1 MSPGA
6 AAAVDDETITNASTL
21 EWVLFNVCAVVVMM
35 IDLLRSDGSG
45 ERGSKLAAVW
55 TVVWVVVSLL
65 FCLQLYFVYNSAVA
79 LNFLTGYVIEES
91 LSLDNLFVI
100 LLTFESFGIEKADQH
115 KVLFWGILSAIFLRG
130 AAIFAGIALIE
141 RFEWCAQPPPPPAAL
156 GAPADRPL
164 FFRRM
169 LQAFGVLLL
178 IAVFRILTE
187 EEEED
192 DDDIGDPGSPLG
204 GEGGM
209 GAVDEEGGSPRKS
222 GGSKGMSQ
230 NGLLLRF
237 IKLFFRVSEDSPRG
251 CFFTRDASARLC
263 ATPLFVALLVV
274 EGSDIIF
281 AADSIPAIFG
291 VTVDPY
297 VVYTSNICAILG
309 LRSLYFILAEVLEN
323 FSHIKYGLAAVL
335 GFVAIKILI
344 APWLEVH
351 AGLSLL
357 IIVGILGLT
366 AALGGV
372 NDKAASGPGMP
383 GSPKTARVSARA
395 KAQYGNVMQMVNV
408 GAKSR

>member
-1 MSPGA
+1 
-6 AAAVDDETITNASTL
+6 
-21 EWVLFNVCAVVVMM
+21 
-35 IDLLRSDGSG
+35 
-45 ERGSKLAAVW
+45 
-55 TVVWVVVSLL
+55 
-65 FCLQLYFVYNSAVA
+65 
-79 LNFLTGYVIEES
+79 
-91 LSLDNLFVI
+91 
-100 LLTFESFGIEKADQH
+100 
-115 KVLFWGILSAIFLRG
+115 
-130 AAIFAGIALIE
+130 
-141 RFEWCAQPPPPPAAL
+141 
-156 GAPADRPL
+156 
-164 FFRRM
+164 M

-187 EEEED
+187 EEEEEED
-192 DDDIGDPGSPLG
+192 DDDGIGGLGSPLG
-204 GEGGM
+204 GGGGI

>member
-1 MSPGA
+1 MSPGG

-164 FFRRM
+164 FLRRM